1 MSDAFPHLNSPLDL
15 GFTTLRNR
23 IMMGSMHTG
32 LEDKYKEF
40 DKFAAY
46 FEARAKGGTALIVT
60 GGFSPNLE
68 GWLYPF
74 ASKLSSSGAIKHHK
88 KVTEAVHRHD
98 GKIVMQLLH
107 AGRYAYHPLSVS
119 ASNVKSPIN
128 PFKPREIGDF
138 GIRRTIAAFARSAK
152 IAQEAGYD
160 GVEVMGSEGYFLNQF
175 ICKRT
180 NQRTDRWGGSVENRA
195 RLSVEIVRRI
205 RETVG
210 EKFIIIY
217 RHSLLDLVEGGNTW
231 DEVSYIAKEIEKAGA
246 TMINTGI
253 GWHEARVPT
262 IVTSVPRAAFAELT
276 ARLRKEIKIPVI
288 ASNRINK
295 PEVAEQLLADG
306 ACDMVSMARPLLADP
321 DFAIKAKEGRA
332 DEINVCIACNQACLD
347 HTFSLKRASC
357 LVNPRACH
365 ELEIVD
371 KPLERKKKIAV
382 VGTGPAG
389 LAAATELARRG
400 HSVTLF
406 DKAGEIGGQFNMAKQ
421 IPGKEEFHE
430 TISYFRRQLELKKVD
445 VRLNTAV
452 DAELI
457 SKERFDEV
465 ILATGI
471 KPRTP
476 GIEGIDHPKVLSY
489 IDVLLHKKEVGKKV
503 AVIGAGGIGFDVSE
517 YLTHDF
523 SHPSPTLDLE
533 SWKKE
538 WGITFDPKNAGGIDG
553 VHAEPPKPAREVWLC
568 QRKDEPLGKRL
579 GKTSG
584 WVHKASLKSR
594 RVHFMQGVEYL
605 KIDDRGLHIM
615 SAHGP
620 EILNVDNIIV
630 CAGQDPLR
638 ELVEPIEALGIPVH
652 LVGGSSVAAELDAKR
667 AINQATRLAVTL

>member
-1 MSDAFPHLNSPLDL
+1 
-15 GFTTLRNR
+15 
-23 IMMGSMHTG
+23 
-32 LEDKYKEF
+32 
-40 DKFAAY
+40 
-46 FEARAKGGTALIVT
+46 T

-74 ASKLSSSGAIKHHK
+74 ASKLSSSGAVKHHRK
-88 KVTEAVHRHD
+88 ITEAVHKHD

-152 IAQEAGYD
+152 LAQDAGYD

-231 DEVSYIAKEIEKAGA
+231 EEVSYIAKAVQDAGA
-246 TMINTGI
+246 TLLNTGI

-262 IVTSVPRAAFAELT
+262 IVTSVPRAAFAEMT
-276 ARLRKEIKIPVI
+276 ARLKKELRIPVI

-295 PEVAEQLLADG
+295 PEVAEKLLADG
-306 ACDMVSMARPLLADP
+306 MCDMVSMARPLLADP

-347 HTFSLKRASC
+347 HTFSMKRASC

-365 ELEIVD
+365 ETEIVD
-371 KPLERKKKIAV
+371 APFERKKKIAV
-382 VGTGPAG
+382 VGAGMAG
-389 LAAATELARRG
+389 LAASTELARRG
-400 HSVTLF
+400 HDVVLYDS
-406 DKAGEIGGQFNMAKQ
+406 APEIGGQFNMAKV
-421 IPGKEEFHE
+421 IPGKEEFYE
-430 TISYFRRQLELKKVD
+430 TLTYFKRQLELHRVNLQLN
-445 VRLNTAV
+445 VRV
-452 DAELI
+452 DAALI
-457 SKERFDEV
+457 SRGKFDEV

-476 GIEGIDHPKVLSY
+476 GIEGINHSKVLSY
-489 IDVLLHKKEVGKKV
+489 IDVLLHKKPVGKKV

-517 YLTHDF
+517 YLTHDHK
-523 SHPSPTLDLE
+523 HPSPTLDLE

-538 WGITFDPKNAGGIDG
+538 WGITFDPNNAGGIDR
-553 VHAEPPKPAREVWLC
+553 VQPQPPAPAREVWLC

-620 EILNVDNIIV
+620 EILDVDNVVI

-638 ELVEPIEALGIPVH
+638 ELQAPLEALGIPVH
-652 LVGGSSVAAELDAKR
+652 LVGGADVAAELDAKR

>member
-1 MSDAFPHLNSPLDL
+1 MHDAFPHLNSPLDL

-23 IMMGSMHTG
+23 IVMGSMHTG

-40 DKFAAY
+40 DKLAAY
-46 FEARAKGGTALIVT
+46 FEARAKGGTGLIVT
-60 GGFSPNLE
+60 GGYSPNLE

-74 ASKLSSSGAIKHHK
+74 ASKLSSSSAIRHHK

-98 GKIVMQLLH
+98 CKIVMQLLH
-107 AGRYAYHPLSVS
+107 AGRYSYHPFSVS
-119 ASNVKSPIN
+119 ASNIKSSIN

-138 GIRRTIAAFARSAK
+138 GIRRTIAAYARSAK
-152 IAQEAGYD
+152 LAQKAGYD
-160 GVEVMGSEGYFLNQF
+160 GVEIMGSEGYLLNQF

-180 NQRTDRWGGSVENRA
+180 NHRTDHWGGSIENRA

-231 DEVSYIAKEIEKAGA
+231 DEVSHVAKAVQDAGA
-246 TMINTGI
+246 SLLNTGI

-276 ARLRKEIKIPVI
+276 ARLKKELRIPVI

-295 PEVAEQLLADG
+295 PEVAEQLLANG
-306 ACDMVSMARPLLADP
+306 ACDLVSMARPLLADP
-321 DFAIKAKEGRA
+321 EFAIKARQGRA

-347 HTFSLKRASC
+347 HTFSMKRASC

-365 ELEIVD
+365 ETEIVD
-371 KPLERKKKIAV
+371 MPLARMKKIAV
-382 VGTGPAG
+382 VGAGPAG

-400 HSVTLF
+400 HHVTLF
-406 DKAGEIGGQFNMAKQ
+406 DMAGEVGGQFNIAKQ
-421 IPGKEEFHE
+421 IPGKEEFYE
-430 TISYFRRQLELKKVD
+430 TITYFKRQLELKHVV
-445 VRLNTAV
+445 VRLKTRV
-452 DAELI
+452 TTELL
-457 SKERFDEV
+457 KEEKFEEV

-471 KPRTP
+471 QPRTP
-476 GIEGIDHPKVLSY
+476 NIEGIDHPKVMSY

-523 SHPSPTLDLE
+523 RHPSPTLDPE
-533 SWKKE
+533 AWKKE
-538 WGITFDPKNAGGIDG
+538 WGITFDPANPGGITG
-553 VHAEPPKPAREVWLC
+553 VETELPEPAREVWLC

-584 WVHKASLKSR
+584 WVHKASLKNR
-594 RVHFMQGVEYL
+594 RVHFMQGVEYI
-605 KIDDRGLHIM
+605 KVDDNGLHIL
-615 SAHGP
+615 SAHGRQ
-620 EILNVDNIIV
+620 ILPVDHVIV
-630 CAGQDPLR
+630 CAGQDPFR
-638 ELVEPIEALGIPVH
+638 ELLEPLETLGIPVH

-667 AINQATRLAVTL
+667 AINQAVRLAVTL

>member
-1 MSDAFPHLNSPLDL
+1 MSDAFPNLNSPLDL

-32 LEDKYKEF
+32 LEDKYKDF

-88 KVTEAVHRHD
+88 KVTEAVHKHD

-119 ASNVKSPIN
+119 ASNIKSSIN

-138 GIRRTIAAFARSAK
+138 GLRRTIAAFARSAK

-205 RETVG
+205 REAVG

-231 DEVSYIAKEIEKAGA
+231 DEVSYIAREIEKAGA

-321 DFAIKAKEGRA
+321 EFAIKAKEGRA

-365 ELEIVD
+365 ETEIVD
-371 KPLERKKKIAV
+371 QPLTRKKKIAV
-382 VGTGPAG
+382 VGAGPAG

-400 HSVTLF
+400 HSVSLF

-430 TISYFRRQLELKKVD
+430 TISYFKRQLELKNVEI
-445 VRLNTAV
+445 RLNTV
-452 DAELI
+452 VNAELI
-457 SKERFDEV
+457 SKEKFDEV

-476 GIEGIDHPKVLSY
+476 GIEGIDHPKVMSY
-489 IDVLLHKKEVGKKV
+489 IDVLLHKKEVGQKV

-605 KIDDRGLHIM
+605 KIDDRGLHVM
-615 SAHGP
+615 SANGP
-620 EILNVDNIIV
+620 EILDVDNIIV

-638 ELVEPIEALGIPVH
+638 ELVEPIEALGVPVH

>member
-1 MSDAFPHLNSPLDL
+1 MSDAFPNLNSPLDL

-195 RLSVEIVRRI
+195 RLPVEIVRRI

-382 VGTGPAG
+382 VGAGPAG

>member
-1 MSDAFPHLNSPLDL
+1 MADAFPLLNSPLDL

-32 LEDKYKEF
+32 IEDKYKDF
-40 DKFAAY
+40 DKLAAY

-74 ASKLSSSGAIKHHK
+74 ASKMSSKSAIKPHQK
-88 KVTEAVHRHD
+88 ITEAVHRHD

-119 ASNVKSPIN
+119 ASNIKSSIN

-138 GIRRTIAAFARSAK
+138 GIRRTIAAFGRAAK
-152 IAQEAGYD
+152 LAQLAGYD
-160 GVEVMGSEGYFLNQF
+160 GVEVMGSEGYLLNQF
-175 ICKRT
+175 ICKRA

-210 EKFIIIY
+210 PNFIIIY

-231 DEVSYIAKEIEKAGA
+231 DEVEYIAKAVEEAGA
-246 TMINTGI
+246 TLLNTGI
-253 GWHEARVPT
+253 GWHEAKVPT
-262 IVTSVPRAAFAELT
+262 IVTSVPRAAFAEIT
-276 ARLRKEIKIPVI
+276 ARLKGVLKIPVI

-295 PEVAEQLLADG
+295 PEVAEKLLQEG
-306 ACDMVSMARPLLADP
+306 QCDMVSMARPLLADP

-347 HTFSLKRASC
+347 HAFGGKRVSC

-365 ELEIVD
+365 ETEIVQQ
-371 KPLERKKKIAV
+371 PVTRKKKVAV
-382 VGTGPAG
+382 VGAGMAG
-389 LAAATELARRG
+389 LSASVELAKRG
-400 HSVTLF
+400 HSVVLF
-406 DKAGEIGGQFNMAKQ
+406 ERQGEIGGQFNMAKV
-421 IPGKEEFHE
+421 IPGKEEFYE
-430 TISYFRRQLELKKVD
+430 TINYFKRQLEINQVEL
-445 VRLNTAV
+445 RLNTPV
-452 DAELI
+452 TPELI
-457 SKERFDEV
+457 AQEKFDEV
-465 ILATGI
+465 LLASGI

-476 GIEGIDHPKVLSY
+476 QIEGINHPKVMSY
-489 IDVLLHKKEVGKKV
+489 IDVLLHKKPVGKKV

-533 SWKKE
+533 TWKKE
-538 WGITFDPKNAGGIDG
+538 WGITYDPKNPGGIVG
-553 VHAEPPKPAREVWLC
+553 VTPQPPAPAREVWLC

-605 KIDDRGLHIM
+605 QIDDRGLHIM
-615 SAHGP
+615 SANGP
-620 EILNVDNIIV
+620 EILDVDNVII

-638 ELVEPIEALGIPVH
+638 ELQEPLQALGIPVH
-652 LVGGSSVAAELDAKR
+652 LVGGADVASELDAKR
-667 AINQATRLAVTL
+667 AINQATRLAVTI

>member
-1 MSDAFPHLNSPLDL
+1 MSDAFPNLNSPLDL

-23 IMMGSMHTG
+23 IVMGSMHTG

-88 KVTEAVHRHD
+88 KVTEAVHKHD

-119 ASNVKSPIN
+119 ASNVKSSIN

-180 NQRTDRWGGSVENRA
+180 NHRTDRWGGSVENRA

-306 ACDMVSMARPLLADP
+306 SCDMVSMARPLLADP

-365 ELEIVD
+365 ETEIVD

-382 VGTGPAG
+382 VGAGPAG

-430 TISYFRRQLELKKVD
+430 TISYFKRQLELKKVD
-445 VRLNTAV
+445 VRLNTPVNA
-452 DAELI
+452 ALI
-457 SKERFDEV
+457 SKERFEEV

-489 IDVLLHKKEVGKKV
+489 IDVLLHKKEVGQKV

-533 SWKKE
+533 TWKKE

-553 VHAEPPKPAREVWLC
+553 VQAEPPKPAREVWLC

-605 KIDDRGLHIM
+605 KIDDRGLHVM

-620 EILNVDNIIV
+620 QILEVDNIII

-638 ELVEPIEALGIPVH
+638 ELVEPIEALGVPVH

>member
-1 MSDAFPHLNSPLDL
+1 VSDAFPNLNSPLDL

-23 IMMGSMHTG
+23 IVMGSMHTG

-88 KVTEAVHRHD
+88 KVTEAVHKHD

-119 ASNVKSPIN
+119 ASNVKSSIN

-180 NQRTDRWGGSVENRA
+180 NHRTDRWGGSVENRA

-306 ACDMVSMARPLLADP
+306 SCDMVSMARPLLADP
-321 DFAIKAKEGRA
+321 EFAIKAKEGRA

-365 ELEIVD
+365 ETEIVD

-382 VGTGPAG
+382 VGAGPAG

-430 TISYFRRQLELKKVD
+430 TIRYFKRQLELKKVD
-445 VRLNTAV
+445 VRLNTTVNA
-452 DAELI
+452 ALI
-457 SKERFDEV
+457 SKERFEEV

-476 GIEGIDHPKVLSY
+476 SIEGIDHPKVLSY
-489 IDVLLHKKEVGKKV
+489 IDVLLHKKEVGQKV

-533 SWKKE
+533 TWKKE

-553 VHAEPPKPAREVWLC
+553 VQAEPPKPAREVWLC

-605 KIDDRGLHIM
+605 KIDDRGLHVM

-620 EILNVDNIIV
+620 QILEVDNIIV

-638 ELVEPIEALGIPVH
+638 ELVEPIEALGVPVH

>member
-1 MSDAFPHLNSPLDL
+1 MSDAFPILNSPLDL

-32 LEDKYKEF
+32 IEDKYKDF
-40 DKFAAY
+40 DKLAAY
-46 FEARAKGGTALIVT
+46 FEARSKGGTALIVT

-74 ASKLSSSGAIKHHK
+74 ASKMSSKGAIKPHQKITEGVHK
-88 KVTEAVHRHD
+88 HG

-119 ASNVKSPIN
+119 ASNIKSSIN

-138 GIRRTIAAFARSAK
+138 GIRRTIAAFAKAAK
-152 IAQEAGYD
+152 LAQEAGYD
-160 GVEVMGSEGYFLNQF
+160 GVEVMGSEGYLLNQF

-180 NQRTDRWGGSVENRA
+180 NRRTDRWGGSVENRA

-210 EKFIIIY
+210 PNFIIIY

-231 DEVSYIAKEIEKAGA
+231 DEVEYIAKAVQDAGA
-246 TMINTGI
+246 TLLNTGI
-253 GWHEARVPT
+253 GWHEAKVPT

-276 ARLRKEIKIPVI
+276 ARLKKTLRIPVI

-295 PEVAEQLLADG
+295 PDVAEKLLASG
-306 ACDMVSMARPLLADP
+306 QCDMVSMARPLLADP
-321 DFAIKAKEGRA
+321 EFANKAKEGRA

-347 HTFSLKRASC
+347 HAFGGKRVSC

-365 ELEIVD
+365 ETEIVD
-371 KPLERKKKIAV
+371 APLTRKKKIAV
-382 VGTGPAG
+382 VGAGMAG
-389 LAAATELARRG
+389 LAASIEAARRG
-400 HSVTLF
+400 HTVVLF
-406 DKAGEIGGQFNMAKQ
+406 EQSGQIGGQFNMAKV
-421 IPGKEEFHE
+421 IPGKEEFYE
-430 TISYFRRQLELKKVD
+430 TLVYFDAMLKKTGVT
-445 VRLNTAV
+445 VKLNTRV
-452 DAELI
+452 TPELI
-457 SKERFDEV
+457 RDGQFDEV

-476 GIEGIDHPKVLSY
+476 GIEGVDHPKVMSY
-489 IDVLLHKKEVGKKV
+489 IDVLLHKKPVGQKV

-538 WGITFDPKNAGGIDG
+538 WGITFDPNNAGGIDR
-553 VHAEPPKPAREVWLC
+553 VMPQPPAPAREIWLC

-594 RVHFMQGVEYL
+594 KVHFMQGVEYL

-620 EILNVDNIIV
+620 EILEVDNIIV

-638 ELVEPIEALGIPVH
+638 DMEEPLKALGIPVH
-652 LVGGSSVAAELDAKR
+652 RVGGADVAAELDAKR

>member
-1 MSDAFPHLNSPLDL
+1 
-15 GFTTLRNR
+15 
-23 IMMGSMHTG
+23 
-32 LEDKYKEF
+32 
-40 DKFAAY
+40 
-46 FEARAKGGTALIVT
+46 
-60 GGFSPNLE
+60 
-68 GWLYPF
+68 
-74 ASKLSSSGAIKHHK
+74 
-88 KVTEAVHRHD
+88 
-98 GKIVMQLLH
+98 
-107 AGRYAYHPLSVS
+107 
-119 ASNVKSPIN
+119 
-128 PFKPREIGDF
+128 
-138 GIRRTIAAFARSAK
+138 
-152 IAQEAGYD
+152 
-160 GVEVMGSEGYFLNQF
+160 
-175 ICKRT
+175 
-180 NQRTDRWGGSVENRA
+180 
-195 RLSVEIVRRI
+195 
-205 RETVG
+205 
-210 EKFIIIY
+210 
-217 RHSLLDLVEGGNTW
+217 
-231 DEVSYIAKEIEKAGA
+231 
-246 TMINTGI
+246 MINTGI

-276 ARLRKEIKIPVI
+276 ARLRKELKIPVI

-295 PEVAEQLLADG
+295 PEVAEQLLAEG
-306 ACDMVSMARPLLADP
+306 SCDMVSMARPLLADP

-365 ELEIVD
+365 ETEIVD

-382 VGTGPAG
+382 VGAGPAG
-389 LAAATELARRG
+389 LASATELARRG
-400 HSVTLF
+400 HNVTLF
-406 DKAGEIGGQFNMAKQ
+406 DKAPEIGGQFNMAKQ

-430 TISYFRRQLELKKVD
+430 TISYFKRQLELKKVD
-445 VRLNTAV
+445 VRLNTVV
-452 DAELI
+452 DAALI

-476 GIEGIDHPKVLSY
+476 GIEGIDHPKVMSY
-489 IDVLLHKKEVGKKV
+489 IDVLLHKKEVGQKV

-523 SHPSPTLDLE
+523 AHPSPTLDLE

-553 VHAEPPKPAREVWLC
+553 VQAEPPKPAREVWLC

-605 KIDDRGLHIM
+605 KIDDRGLHVM

-620 EILNVDNIIV
+620 QILEVDNIIV

-638 ELVEPIEALGIPVH
+638 ELVEPIEALGVPVH

>member
-1 MSDAFPHLNSPLDL
+1 MSDAFPNLNSPLDL

-23 IMMGSMHTG
+23 IVMGSMHTG

-88 KVTEAVHRHD
+88 KVTEAVHKHD

-119 ASNVKSPIN
+119 ASNVKSSIN

-180 NQRTDRWGGSVENRA
+180 NHRTDRWGGSVENRA

-306 ACDMVSMARPLLADP
+306 SCDMVSMARPLLADP
-321 DFAIKAKEGRA
+321 EFAIKAKEGRA

-365 ELEIVD
+365 ETEIVD

-382 VGTGPAG
+382 VGAGPAG

-430 TISYFRRQLELKKVD
+430 TIRYFKRQLELKKVD
-445 VRLNTAV
+445 VRLNTTVNA
-452 DAELI
+452 ALI
-457 SKERFDEV
+457 SKERFEEV

-489 IDVLLHKKEVGKKV
+489 IDVLLHKKEVGQKV

-533 SWKKE
+533 TWKKE

-553 VHAEPPKPAREVWLC
+553 VQAEPPKPAREVWLC

-605 KIDDRGLHIM
+605 KIDDRGLHVM

-620 EILNVDNIIV
+620 QILEVDNIIV

-638 ELVEPIEALGIPVH
+638 ELVEPIEALGVPVH